1 MNLELLPGDYAVWR
15 LAPGSPIPV
24 VPRAPGEVVAVTA
37 SDDEISVMGPGRLA
51 PQKVPA
57 EHVLTFVNLQ
67 LLLRTL
73 TPARWTLLERLRADG
88 PLTVNE
94 LARRLGRDYKN
105 VHGDVKRL
113 AELSLIERRKDA
125 LVSVAWDVVRAEMR
139 LAA

>member
-1 MNLELLPGDYAVWR
+1 MKRTLKVRVDSVASALDRFEETWNKAAR
-15 LAPGSPIPV
+15 
-24 VPRAPGEVVAVTA
+24 GEKTT
-37 SDDEISVMGPGRLA
+37 
-51 PQKVPA
+51 A

-88 PLTVNE
+88 PLSVNE
-94 LARRLGRDYKN
+94 LARRLERDYKN

-113 AELSLIERRKDA
+113 AELGLIERRKDA

>member
-1 MNLELLPGDYAVWR
+1 MKRTLKVRVGSVASALDRFEEVWSKAAR
-15 LAPGSPIPV
+15 
-24 VPRAPGEVVAVTA
+24 GEKA
-37 SDDEISVMGPGRLA
+37 
-51 PQKVPA
+51 PA

-73 TPARWTLLERLRADG
+73 TPARWTLLGRLRADG
-88 PLTVNE
+88 PLSVNE
-94 LARRLGRDYKN
+94 LARRLERDYKN

-113 AELSLIERRKDA
+113 AELGLIERRKDA

>member
-1 MNLELLPGDYAVWR
+1 MKRTLKVRVGSVASALDRFEEVWSKTAR
-15 LAPGSPIPV
+15 
-24 VPRAPGEVVAVTA
+24 GE
-37 SDDEISVMGPGRLA
+37 
-51 PQKVPA
+51 KVLA
-57 EHVLTFVNLQ
+57 EHVLAFANLQ

-88 PLTVNE
+88 PLSVNE

-125 LVSVAWDVVRAEMR
+125 LVSVVWDVVRAEMR

>member
-1 MNLELLPGDYAVWR
+1 MKRALKVGVGSLASALDRFEKVWSKAAR
-15 LAPGSPIPV
+15 
-24 VPRAPGEVVAVTA
+24 GEK
-37 SDDEISVMGPGRLA
+37 I
-51 PQKVPA
+51 PA

-88 PLTVNE
+88 PLSVNE

-113 AELSLIERRKDA
+113 APLADETSFA
-125 LVSVAWDVVRAEMR
+125 QAR
-139 LAA
+139 LADGVVTWPNGAEIAPDAMYDEVLARQHASA